1 MLSVRVL
8 TQPYMTWVELLVKG
22 LFSGGMI
29 VGASEVAK
37 RSIVFGAVIISLP
50 LSSIFSMIMLHRDG
64 VNSEDIAAYAESIL
78 YLVLPALALF
88 AVMPILLRRG
98 WDFWPSLGI
107 GIILTIALYGAGIM
121 LATRFVVDG

>member
-1 MLSVRVL
+1 
-8 TQPYMTWVELLVKG
+8 MTWVELLVKG

-64 VNSEDIAAYAESIL
+64 VKSEDIAAYAESIL

-88 AVMPILLRRG
+88 PILLRRG
-98 WDFWPSLGI
+98 WDFWPSLGV
-107 GIILTIALYGAGIM
+107 GIILTIAL
-121 LATRFVVDG
+121 

>member
-1 MLSVRVL
+1 
-8 TQPYMTWVELLVKG
+8 MTWVELLVKG
-22 LFSGGMI
+22 LFSGGII

-88 AVMPILLRRG
+88 AIMPILLRRG
-98 WDFWPSLGI
+98 WDFWPSLGL
-107 GIILTIALYGAGIM
+107 GIMATLALYGAGIM
-121 LATRFVVDG
+121 LATRFAIDGQA